1 MVARGAAYADIDA
14 DGDLD
19 LVVTQN
25 GSEARLFRNDQQSG
39 NHWLRLKLISNTDQN
54 LDAIGARIE
63 LTAAGVTQHRVVMPT
78 RSFMSQVE
86 MVVTF
91 GLGRVD
97 SVDRLTIIWP
107 DSTRQEVLFPRIDQL
122 LEIRRSS

>member
-91 GLGRVD
+91 DWGAWIR
-97 SVDRLTIIWP
+97 DRLTIIWLTP
-107 DSTRQEVLFPRIDQL
+107 PPRGVVSADRSTA
-122 LEIRRSS
+122 